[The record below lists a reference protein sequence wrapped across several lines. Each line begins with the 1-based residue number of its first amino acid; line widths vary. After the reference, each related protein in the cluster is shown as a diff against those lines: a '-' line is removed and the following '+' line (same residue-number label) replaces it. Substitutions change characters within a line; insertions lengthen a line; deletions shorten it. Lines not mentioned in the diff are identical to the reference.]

1 MLPVEWKRGFHKEVI
16 PALEFIT
23 RAMVQGKTLKAA
35 VAGFVE
41 GGDHPQVFELSV
53 LQQQR
58 RRTVESDLGAGWGEA

>member
-53 LQQQR
+53 L
-58 RRTVESDLGAGWGEA
+58 